1 MNINLS
7 SGGGSFH
14 QLRLWVPFPRRARM
28 QERNWVLVI
37 CMERSNVAVD
47 DEVKATHAWIKPLS
61 PVSVSEKS
69 LIVRKLPAPQRITAS
84 FFLDIDN
91 FTAVYERTSSVASVT
106 LSKGIKEKPNFS
118 LALSIK
124 GCR

>member
-1 MNINLS
+1 
-7 SGGGSFH
+7 
-14 QLRLWVPFPRRARM
+14 M

-37 CMERSNVAVD
+37 CMERSNIAVD
-47 DEVKATHAWIKPLS
+47 DEVKAT

-69 LIVRKLPAPQRITAS
+69 IIVQKLPAPQRITVS
-84 FFLDIDN
+84 FFLDVGN

-106 LSKGIKEKPNFS
+106 LSEGIKEKSNFS

>member
-1 MNINLS
+1 
-7 SGGGSFH
+7 
-14 QLRLWVPFPRRARM
+14 
-28 QERNWVLVI
+28 
-37 CMERSNVAVD
+37 MERSNIAVD

-61 PVSVSEKS
+61 PISVSEKS
-69 LIVRKLPAPQRITAS
+69 IIVQKLPAPQRITVS
-84 FFLDIDN
+84 FFLDVSN

-106 LSKGIKEKPNFS
+106 LSESIKEKSNFS

>member
-1 MNINLS
+1 M
-7 SGGGSFH
+7 
-14 QLRLWVPFPRRARM
+14 
-28 QERNWVLVI
+28 
-37 CMERSNVAVD
+37 D

-69 LIVRKLPAPQRITAS
+69 IIVQKLPAPQRITVS
-84 FFLDIDN
+84 FFLDIGN

-106 LSKGIKEKPNFS
+106 LSKGILKEKSNFS